1 MRVEIATSNLR
12 AAADGCSHVHL
23 EATNIRGLYAD
34 LVRQYPAFEK
44 LVRKGIAVAINGR
57 IFQDDWTAPIP
68 ADAELVLL
76 PYIEG
81 G

>member
-1 MRVEIATSNLR
+1 MRVELATSMLR
-12 AAADGCSHVHL
+12 AAADGQ
-23 EATNIRGLYAD
+23 EAVELNATTIRELYAD
-34 LVRQYPAFEK
+34 LTRQYPRFQT
-44 LVRKGIAVAINGR
+44 LTNKGVAIAINGR
-57 IFQDDWTAPIP
+57 IFQDDWNTPIP